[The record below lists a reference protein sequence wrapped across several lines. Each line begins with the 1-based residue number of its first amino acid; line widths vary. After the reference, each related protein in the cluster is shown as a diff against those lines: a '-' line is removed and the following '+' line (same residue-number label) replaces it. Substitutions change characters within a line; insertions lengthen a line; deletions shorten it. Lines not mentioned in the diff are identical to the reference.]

1 MTDKNESPSSSTIE
15 ISGTVQKIIPAT
27 GDSPELAQIFLT
39 CADGTFAEIRVANSL
54 QDKNGKSVAL
64 ISGAHVEITIRP
76 DRRSKAAA
84 AAC

>member
-1 MTDKNESPSSSTIE
+1 MTDKDDLPASPTVE
-15 ISGTVQKIIPAT
+15 ISGTVAKIIPAS
-27 GDSPELAQIFLT
+27 GVAPELAQIFIN

-64 ISGAHVEITIRP
+64 IRGAHVEITIRP

-84 AAC
+84 AS